1 MLSGPVKKFYPTAK
15 YFALWRF
22 FLGLYK
28 GQTIIHICFDDYKP
42 VGDSKVMICQHII
55 CCIYINIP
63 FDILKKKKNSMEQ
76 VITSAVTEE
85 EVETQKMVNCSRSQ
99 GPE

>member
-1 MLSGPVKKFYPTAK
+1 MILPAHYLLYLHKYPIW
-15 YFALWRF
+15 YFF
-22 FLGLYK
+22 
-28 GQTIIHICFDDYKP
+28 
-42 VGDSKVMICQHII
+42 
-55 CCIYINIP
+55 
-63 FDILKKKKNSMEQ
+63 KKKNSMEQ